1 MQLKERIKRELQRL
15 VDQHGGI
22 CTPEQVVEAAR
33 DEESPLHDQ
42 FDWDDSEAG
51 HKWRVHQARNLL
63 RLQVEIVKGSNETVR
78 AFVSLTT
85 DRKISGGY
93 RTLSDV
99 REDEAMFQQMLD
111 DAMAELRVFRRKYA
125 ALKALQPLFETIDE
139 IETRKTKP
147 IPMQAQA

>member
-1 MQLKERIKRELQRL
+1 MQLKERIRRELVRINKEN
-15 VDQHGGI
+15 GGLGAA
-22 CTPEQVVEAAR
+22 EKVVEEAR
-33 DEESPLHDQ
+33 DEKSPLHNS
-42 FDWDDSEAG
+42 FEWDNTIAG
-51 HKWRVHQARNLL
+51 HKWRVQQARWLL
-63 RLQVEIVKGSNETVR
+63 AVYVEPVEGSNEPVR
-78 AFVSLTT
+78 TFVSLTT
-85 DRKISGGY
+85 DRRNGGGY
-93 RTLSDV
+93 RMLADV